1 MKRVVALLPVL
12 IALQVG
18 VQPALAWTWPVDGPV
33 LRPFVLGDDPY
44 AAGQHRG
51 IDVAGPGG
59 ASVRAPIGGQV
70 SFAGTVPI
78 GGRTITIRTD
88 DGYSVTLVHL
98 GSTAVG
104 RGAPVAEGEIVGTV
118 GPSGDAE
125 VGEPYVHL
133 GVRLTSDP
141 NGYLDPLRFLPA
153 RPVSAD
159 LENTPTPEDEPTPV
173 AEQPKAGQTSPSD
186 APRESGRKPRRQ
198 GKPAVAPF
206 SGSTPAM
213 ARWPLRRDR
222 YRPVPLGIREAEP
235 SQAAQAESASDSAHA
250 RPRSFD
256 VPLDPAESSGQRV
269 DSTTASRSAF
279 ERGFGARVPG
289 FLLLGATAALS
300 AGGLLVLR
308 RQLRDAVSA
317 DRPPAVLLEAPRLAA
332 EDARGARLAQQDRV
346 VLDGDLESI
355 LLREA
360 ESLANLDG
368 NDDAAELVDV
378 PNDPRCRRAS
388 CSHPHA
394 YRNRVHRPGRSWA
407 ARPPAR

>member
-1 MKRVVALLPVL
+1 L

-51 IDVAGPGG
+51 IDIAGPGG
-59 ASVRAPIGGQV
+59 GSVRAPIGGQV
-70 SFAGTVPI
+70 SFAGTVPV

-88 DGYSVTLVHL
+88 DGYSITLVHL
-98 GSTAVG
+98 GSIAVS
-104 RGAPVAEGEIVGTV
+104 RGAPVAEGDMVGTV

-141 NGYLDPLRFLPA
+141 NGYLDPLLFLPA
-153 RPVSAD
+153 RPVSVD
-159 LENTPTPEDEPTPV
+159 LENTPTPEDEPTP
-173 AEQPKAGQTSPSD
+173 AGDQPTADQASPGE

-198 GKPAVAPF
+198 GKPAVASS
-206 SGSTPAM
+206 SGSIPAT
-213 ARWPLRRDR
+213 AGWLLRSDR
-222 YRPVPLGIREAEP
+222 HRPEPLGIGEAEH
-235 SQAAQAESASDSAHA
+235 SQAGQAESASDSARA

-256 VPLDPAESSGQRV
+256 VPLNAAESSGQRV
-269 DSTTASRSAF
+269 GSTTASRSPF
-279 ERGFGARVPG
+279 ERGFGAHAPG
-289 FLLLGATAALS
+289 FLLLGASAALAA
-300 AGGLLVLR
+300 AGLAVLR
-308 RQLRDAVSA
+308 RQLRDAVPA

-332 EDARGARLAQQDRV
+332 EGARGARLAEQDRV
-346 VLDGDLESI
+346 VLDGYLERI

-378 PNDPRCRRAS
+378 ANDPRCRRAS
-388 CSHPHA
+388 CSHRHA
-394 YRNRVHRPGRSWA
+394 HRNRVHRPGRSWA
-407 ARPPAR
+407 ARPLAR